1 MTKPEMNR
9 RINTMSPDLAE
20 RVHALVLGGNG
31 AYTISLETTATRKQI
46 NAVLEWVNRYGR
58 VIPQPEAA
66 A

>member
-31 AYTISLETTATRKQI
+31 AHTISLETAATRKQI

-58 VIPQPEAA
+58 VIPQPEVAA
-66 A
+66 